1 MTLPIASISP
11 CSAVQKADELQ
22 KPVASVEKAEC
33 YFRLGQVTASLGRD
47 REAESFFN
55 ACLGLVTNKSSNLY
69 IECKTH
75 IAMLQKIMGKQSEA
89 EVSAKEALSASN
101 SFDEDKTAAFLPQL
115 AGVFRVFGMKTE
127 EIEAQAVSMSHTV
140 KRLLEKQA
148 ESASVVEA
156 LRSGS
161 SSCMHCLFLL
171 NSYPSLV
178 Q

>member
-55 ACLGLVTNKSSNLY
+55 ACLGLVTNK
-69 IECKTH
+69 
-75 IAMLQKIMGKQSEA
+75 
-89 EVSAKEALSASN
+89 LSASN

-161 SSCMHCLFLL
+161 FSCMHCLFLL